1 MIEQIIALIFTQYG
15 IVGVLGL
22 LTAFLIFKNWAWV
35 SSKLRLMFVQDITV
49 NPNASFDILISKLD
63 FWLNFKIN
71 NIYMRDVARREIFRD
86 LVQIRFGIF
95 RDHIVHLDQYDWKE
109 MSPGELYS
117 LVVKCLHDSIEEAEE
132 SARNHGIPDVVISKF
147 RKWTS
152 KNIEFTLKAMEMVC
166 YSQVYGNNNGRMQ
179 AIYSLYTAM
188 FEITIAEAERSLNE
202 LNGELDGVEYKGLV
216 CCGH

>member
-1 MIEQIIALIFTQYG
+1 MIDSFIALIFTQYG
-15 IVGVLGL
+15 ILGVIVLI
-22 LTAFLIFKNWAWV
+22 TTFLILKNWGWV
-35 SSKLRLMFVQDITV
+35 VKTV
-49 NPNASFDILISKLD
+49 KYLLGGTKIVSTDSYDILISKLD
-63 FWLNFKIN
+63 FWLNFKIH

-95 RDHIVHLDQYDWKE
+95 REHIIHLNEVKFDD

-132 SARNHGIPDVVISKF
+132 SARNHGIPEVVVEKF

-166 YSQVYGNNNGRMQ
+166 YSQVYGNNNGRIQ